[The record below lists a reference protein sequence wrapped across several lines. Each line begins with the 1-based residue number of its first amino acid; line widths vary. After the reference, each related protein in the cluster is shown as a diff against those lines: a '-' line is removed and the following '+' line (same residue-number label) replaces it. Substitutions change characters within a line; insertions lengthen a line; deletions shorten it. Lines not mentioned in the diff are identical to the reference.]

1 MDREKIS
8 SLIEDFDQS
17 FRKSFSQFSNFEI
30 RYKPS
35 KQEVFTIIT
44 FRIEV
49 KQPLT
54 EIMERL
60 KRWDGEFRKTF
71 KPYTLALDY
80 QHKNLCLSYN
90 FFQSYL
96 KMEKE
101 SIINEEYVQIVKDAL
116 TKVQDQLL

>member
-8 SLIEDFDQS
+8 TLIESFDQS
-17 FRKSFSQFSNFEI
+17 FKKGFSKFNNFEI
-30 RYKPS
+30 KYKPS
-35 KQEVFTIIT
+35 KQEVFIIVS
-44 FRIEV
+44 FKILID
-49 KQPLT
+49 KPLT

-71 KPYTLALDY
+71 KPYTLSYDPQSKYLS
-80 QHKNLCLSYN
+80 LSYN
-90 FFQSYL
+90 FFQSYF

-101 SIINEEYVQIVKDAL
+101 NIITEEYVQIVKDAL